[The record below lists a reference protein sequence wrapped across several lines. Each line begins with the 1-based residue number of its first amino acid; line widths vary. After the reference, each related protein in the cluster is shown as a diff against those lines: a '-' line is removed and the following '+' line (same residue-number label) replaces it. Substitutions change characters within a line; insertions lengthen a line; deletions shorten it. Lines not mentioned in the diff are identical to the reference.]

1 MQVAA
6 SIIEGYIVF
15 GGTEFLNRHASNVAR
30 LLDLVVDNVSDKGL
44 LSILPVID
52 ILIQVPDAK
61 SAPTGFLLKPT
72 YKTSFKTLVCVLLL
86 VDY

>member
-15 GGTEFLNRHASNVAR
+15 GGTEFLNRHASDVAR

-52 ILIQVPDAK
+52 ILIQVPDANMLPLVFF
-61 SAPTGFLLKPT
+61 SNQDIGYQVLKLW
-72 YKTSFKTLVCVLLL
+72 YVYFC
-86 VDY
+86 